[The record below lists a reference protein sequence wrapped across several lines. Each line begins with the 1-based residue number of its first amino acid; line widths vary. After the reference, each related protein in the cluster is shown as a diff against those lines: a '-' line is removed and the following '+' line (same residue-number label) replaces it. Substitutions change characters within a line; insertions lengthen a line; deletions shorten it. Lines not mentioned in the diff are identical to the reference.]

1 LFTRTVWSGASS
13 GFGSGAEVGDGVL
26 EAFGVLVEGAAG
38 DENVG
43 ACGCG
48 PGDRGWPDATVDLQV
63 NGYAGVD
70 VARAEADDLARL
82 NEALEPIWVIADL
95 SFTCSSG
102 ADELVIGG
110 PGKGDAPDRVIMA
123 TWYNGR
129 MRLNV
134 Y

>member
-1 LFTRTVWSGASS
+1 MSLMPLFMLT
-13 GFGSGAEVGDGVL
+13 
-26 EAFGVLVEGAAG
+26 
-38 DENVG
+38 
-43 ACGCG
+43 
-48 PGDRGWPDATVDLQV
+48 ATVLSQEPPPPIIHTYQPASGVIEATWNCPQDRQV
-63 NGYAGVD
+63 RYRIETQWDRIRIQSFAGS
-70 VARAEADDLARL
+70 AGEASAEDLARL

-95 SFTCSSG
+95 NFTCNSG

-110 PGKGDAPDRVIMA
+110 PVKGDAPDRVIMA

>member
-1 LFTRTVWSGASS
+1 MSIFIVT
-13 GFGSGAEVGDGVL
+13 
-26 EAFGVLVEGAAG
+26 
-38 DENVG
+38 
-43 ACGCG
+43 
-48 PGDRGWPDATVDLQV
+48 ATVLYQEPPPPIIHTYQPASGVIEATWNCPQDRQV
-63 NGYAGVD
+63 RYRIETQWDRIRIQSFTGLDREVS
-70 VARAEADDLARL
+70 ADDLARL

-110 PGKGDAPDRVIMA
+110 PVKGDAPDRVIMV
-123 TWYNGR
+123 TWYDGR

>member
-1 LFTRTVWSGASS
+1 MSLMSLFMVT
-13 GFGSGAEVGDGVL
+13 
-26 EAFGVLVEGAAG
+26 
-38 DENVG
+38 
-43 ACGCG
+43 
-48 PGDRGWPDATVDLQV
+48 ATVLSQEPPPPIIHTYQPASGVIEATWNCPYRQV
-63 NGYAGVD
+63 RYRIETQWDRIRIQSFTGLAGE
-70 VARAEADDLARL
+70 ASADDLARL

-110 PGKGDAPDRVIMA
+110 PVKGDAPDRAIMA
-123 TWYNGR
+123 TWHNGR